1 MFFIRMTAAANGFR
15 LGEGRRLGQTAGIL
29 PGPDDTGALSR
40 VASRASE
47 AADAAEYVGGRRR
60 TTNSEHFQGR
70 QQRRRPVSPGARL
83 PTERAPSLL
92 SNDWPKWKRRVQQAD
107 LTAGD

>member
-47 AADAAEYVGGRRR
+47 AAGAAEYVGGRRR

-83 PTERAPSLL
+83 PTELAPSETIGQ
-92 SNDWPKWKRRVQQAD
+92 SGSGGCSK
-107 LTAGD
+107 LT